1 MLSRQSIS
9 HFVTR
14 VHTPNRN
21 TDVIALIHELAHIFG
36 AEHVED
42 RASIMH
48 EDFGYRTEFDGKNRS
63 DHCETIGF
71 VPFAKRLKPVCD
83 LSRKYSVEALLMLA
97 NIRIVLVRPRGSGNI
112 GSIARAMK
120 NMGANRTGHRR
131 QSANAKFLGAGHGGP
146 RPGHTQ
152 RTPTAT
158 TRCGEAIGD
167 CVLVVGT
174 TCRSGL
180 YRRHSQT
187 PREVAPEIVAAARN
201 GKVALIFGP
210 EDHGLSNKDLEH
222 CQLLMTIPTHPDYQ
236 SLNVAQAAVICLYE
250 LYLAALT
257 PAQSSA
263 IQRAPAE
270 DVERLFD
277 LMRDSIIEDRFSR
290 LGESRTY
297 ASGLPPNPGTRRPGR

>member
-1 MLSRQSIS
+1 
-9 HFVTR
+9 
-14 VHTPNRN
+14 
-21 TDVIALIHELAHIFG
+21 
-36 AEHVED
+36 
-42 RASIMH
+42 
-48 EDFGYRTEFDGKNRS
+48 
-63 DHCETIGF
+63 
-71 VPFAKRLKPVCD
+71 
-83 LSRKYSVEALLMLA
+83 MLA

-120 NMGANRTGHRR
+120 NMGQTELAIVGKARTRSFWARAMAVHGRDVLE
-131 QSANAKFLGAGHGGP
+131 NAKCYDTI
-146 RPGHTQ
+146 RQ
-152 RTPTAT
+152 
-158 TRCGEAIGD
+158 AIAD
-167 CVLVVGT
+167 CTLVVGT

-180 YRRHSQT
+180 YRKHSRT
-187 PREVAPEIVAAARN
+187 PREVAADIIAAARS

-257 PAQSSA
+257 AQSSA

-277 LMRDSIIEDRFSR
+277 RMRAVLLKIGFLDSENPEHMLLAFRRILGRAGLEDKDVRIFTGLFRQMEWYIDQGWKVIEEKEKRGIKIR
-290 LGESRTY
+290 
-297 ASGLPPNPGTRRPGR
+297 

>member
-1 MLSRQSIS
+1 
-9 HFVTR
+9 
-14 VHTPNRN
+14 
-21 TDVIALIHELAHIFG
+21 
-36 AEHVED
+36 
-42 RASIMH
+42 
-48 EDFGYRTEFDGKNRS
+48 
-63 DHCETIGF
+63 
-71 VPFAKRLKPVCD
+71 
-83 LSRKYSVEALLMLA
+83 MLA

-120 NMGANRTGHRR
+120 NMGETELAIVGKARTRSFWARAMAVHGRDIL
-131 QSANAKFLGAGHGGP
+131 QNAKCYDTL
-146 RPGHTQ
+146 RQ
-152 RTPTAT
+152 
-158 TRCGEAIGD
+158 AIGD
-167 CVLVVGT
+167 CILVVGT

-180 YRRHSQT
+180 YRRHSQAL
-187 PREVAPEIVAAARN
+187 REVAADIVAAAQN

-250 LYLAALT
+250 LYLAALA

-277 LMRDSIIEDRFSR
+277 LMRTVLLKIGFLDSENPEHMLLAFRRILGRAGLEDKDVRIFTGLFRQIQWYIGQGWKVIEEKEKRGIKIR
-290 LGESRTY
+290 
-297 ASGLPPNPGTRRPGR
+297 